1 MIAELM
7 EIILYVQD
15 MDAQVRFYRDT
26 LGLSVAYPA
35 ALADYGQVSW
45 VTFNTGACTLA
56 LHGGGRRDFGQD
68 APKFVF
74 RVANIYDARET
85 LRGRGVTVGEVF
97 EAAPGT
103 LVVNGLDPEGNKFS
117 LESSSHAPQV

>member
-1 MIAELM
+1 MLAELM

-15 MDAQVRFYRDT
+15 MDAQVRFYRDV
-26 LGLSVAYPA
+26 LGLPVTYPSG
-35 ALADYGQVSW
+35 LANYGQTSW
-45 VTFNTGACTLA
+45 VTFGTGACTLA
-56 LHGGGRRDFGQD
+56 LHGGGQHNFGQD

-74 RVANIYDARET
+74 RVASIYAIRET
-85 LRGRGVTVGEVF
+85 LLARGVSLGDVF

-117 LESSSHAPQV
+117 LEFSHLSHSA